1 MLYTNIYELLADIL
15 SSGQKDIICDDLPKQ
30 LIIGWKSEST
40 EQSWQIRIR
49 DYRLSRELDEQG
61 FVILKELIHS
71 FDKRNN
77 IVEMLESIPIVV
89 KLSKMKAFW

>member
-40 EQSWQIRIR
+40 EQSWQIRLR
-49 DYRLSRELDEQG
+49 DYRLSGELDEQG
-61 FVILKELIHS
+61 FIILKELMQN

-77 IVEMLESIPIVV
+77 IVEILGSIPIVV